1 MDLKK
6 ATELVKFDLES
17 SNIINKTLAN
27 ISKIDDSKIE
37 IVDKNNKR
45 MMKKLIEDTSNYL
58 KEKGFESP
66 EIGIILGTGLG
77 QLLDHVEIIK
87 EVSYNHIPNFP
98 TATVEFHKGKLIYGI
113 LEGKKAIIMQ
123 GRFHLYEGYTL
134 QDVTYPVRIMK
145 DLGIST
151 LLVSNASGALNLDYN
166 KGELMLI
173 EDHIN
178 LQGSSPLAFKG
189 VEHLGERFVDMS
201 APYDVTLNAHFESI
215 ALKNNITLHKGV
227 YVSVVGP
234 QLETRAE
241 YKMLNLMGGDA
252 VGMSTVPEIIVA
264 NHLQLRV
271 AAVSVL
277 TDECDPENLKPVDIS
292 EIIAMAAK
300 AEPGIRNDNFFF
312 ITCKPKHCSFLLEG
326 HYF

>member
-1 MDLKK
+1 
-6 ATELVKFDLES
+6 
-17 SNIINKTLAN
+17 
-27 ISKIDDSKIE
+27 
-37 IVDKNNKR
+37 
-45 MMKKLIEDTSNYL
+45 MMKFIEETTDYL

-77 QLLDHVEIIK
+77 QLIDHVEVLK

-113 LEGKKAIIMQ
+113 LEGKKVIIMQ

-145 DLGIST
+145 HLGITT
-151 LLVSNASGALNLDYN
+151 LLVSNASGALNLNYK

-178 LQGSSPLAFKG
+178 LQGGSPLAFRG

-201 APYDVTLNAHFESI
+201 APYDTTLNTQFESI
-215 ALKNNITLHKGV
+215 AVKNNIKLHKGV

-241 YKMLNLMGGDA
+241 YKMLKLLGADA

-264 NHLQLRV
+264 NHLQLKV

-277 TDECDPENLKPVDIS
+277 TDECDPKHLKPVNIS

-300 AEPGIRNDNFFF
+300 AEPDM
-312 ITCKPKHCSFLLEG
+312 ITLFKELIKTL
-326 HYF
+326 

>member
-1 MDLKK
+1 MIKYISQT
-6 ATELVKFDLES
+6 TE
-17 SNIINKTLAN
+17 
-27 ISKIDDSKIE
+27 
-37 IVDKNNKR
+37 
-45 MMKKLIEDTSNYL
+45 YL
-58 KEKGFESP
+58 QNKGFIEP

-77 QLLDHVEIIK
+77 KLVEEIDIIK
-87 EVSYNHIPNFP
+87 EVSYNDIPNFP

-113 LEGKKAIIMQ
+113 LEGKKVIIMQ

-134 QDVTYPVRIMK
+134 QDVTYPVRVMEK
-145 DLGIST
+145 LGIKT
-151 LLVSNASGALNLDYN
+151 LLVSNAAGGINLNFK

-189 VEHLGERFVDMS
+189 VEILGERFTDMS
-201 APYDVTLNAHFESI
+201 EPYNKALNAKFKNI
-215 ALKNNITLHKGV
+215 AETNNIKLNKGV
-227 YVSVVGP
+227 YASVVGP

-241 YKMLNLMGGDA
+241 YKMLKIIGADA

-264 NHLQLRV
+264 NHLNLKV

-277 TDECDPENLKPVDIS
+277 TDECDPNNLKPVNIA

-300 AEPGIRNDNFFF
+300 AEPNL
-312 ITCKPKHCSFLLEG
+312 ITLFKELIKTL
-326 HYF
+326 